1 MTRTAKTLL
10 KMLIAGAVGGIIGA
24 QLVAHHTAS
33 DSPRWLMFPRGMM
46 IAIALICFF
55 SIYWSAAAKDSA
67 PTQSSESFWSRRL
80 HLIVLN
86 SGALLLIIPVPGL
99 TWRFLPA
106 SRLLTAAGLVIEIAG
121 ILFAF
126 WARRHLGRN
135 WSGEVRIA
143 TGHQLVRSGP
153 YKTIRHPIYTGVLAM
168 YAGVMLVS
176 GEIHALLAFLIIAV
190 AYWRKL
196 RLEEKILSTN
206 FGPDWDS
213 WRRKTWALVPPL
225 I

>member
-1 MTRTAKTLL
+1 MTRTTNTLL
-10 KMLIAGAVGGIIGA
+10 KMLIAGAVGGIIGGG
-24 QLVAHHTAS
+24 LVAHRNAS
-33 DSPRWLMFPRGMM
+33 SLLMVPRGMG

-67 PTQSSESFWSRRL
+67 PAQSSESVWSRRL

-86 SGALLLIIPVPGL
+86 SAVLLLIVPAPGL

-106 SRLLTAAGLVIEIAG
+106 GRMFTALGLAVEIAG

-176 GEIHALLAFLIIAV
+176 GQIHALLAFLIIAA

-196 RLEEKILSTN
+196 RLEEKVLRAN

-213 WRRKTWALVPPL
+213 WRRATWALVPPL
-225 I
+225 F

>member
-1 MTRTAKTLL
+1 MNRTAKTLL
-10 KMLIAGAVGGIIGA
+10 KMLIAGAIGGISGA
-24 QLVAHHTAS
+24 GLVGHHTAS
-33 DSPRWLMFPRGMM
+33 DNPRWLMLPRGMWL
-46 IAIALICFF
+46 AIALICFF
-55 SIYWSAAAKDSA
+55 SIYWSAAAKNSA
-67 PTQSSESFWSRRL
+67 PTQSSESAWSRRL

-86 SGALLLIIPVPGL
+86 SAVLLLIFPVPGL
-99 TWRFLPA
+99 TRRFLPA
-106 SRLLTAAGLVIEIAG
+106 SRILTAAGLAVEIAG

-143 TGHQLVRSGP
+143 TGHQLIRSGP

-176 GEIHALLAFLIIAV
+176 GQIHALLAFLIITV
-190 AYWRKL
+190 TYWRKL
-196 RLEEKILSTN
+196 RLEEKILSEN

-213 WRRKTWALVPPL
+213 WRRETWALVPPL
-225 I
+225 F

>member
-1 MTRTAKTLL
+1 MNRTAKTLL
-10 KMLIAGAVGGIIGA
+10 KMLIAGAIGGIIGA
-24 QLVAHHTAS
+24 GLVSHHSAS
-33 DSPRWLMFPRGMM
+33 NAPRWLMFPRGMM

-55 SIYWSAAAKDSA
+55 SIYWSAAAKNSA
-67 PTQSSESFWSRRL
+67 PTQSSESAWSRRL

-86 SGALLLIIPVPGL
+86 SAVLLLIFPVPGL
-99 TWRFLPA
+99 TRRFLPA
-106 SRLLTAAGLVIEIAG
+106 SRILTAAGLAVEIAG

-143 TGHQLVRSGP
+143 TGHQLIRSGP

-176 GEIHALLAFLIIAV
+176 GQIHALLAFLIITV
-190 AYWRKL
+190 TYWRKL
-196 RLEEKILSTN
+196 RLEEKILSEN

-213 WRRKTWALVPPL
+213 WRRATWALVPPL
-225 I
+225 F

>member
-1 MTRTAKTLL
+1 MTRTANIFF
-10 KMLIAGAVGGIIGA
+10 KMLIAAAVGGIIGGG
-24 QLVAHHTAS
+24 LVAHDTAS
-33 DSPRWLMFPRGMM
+33 DAPRWLMVPRGMW

-67 PTQSSESFWSRRL
+67 PTQSSESVWSRRL

-86 SGALLLIIPVPGL
+86 SAVLLLIFPVPGL
-99 TWRFLPA
+99 TRRFLPP
-106 SRLLTAAGLVIEIAG
+106 SRMLTVAGLAVEIAG

-126 WARRHLGRN
+126 WARDHLGRN
-135 WSGEVRIA
+135 WSGAVRIA
-143 TGHQLVRSGP
+143 AGHQLVRSGP

-168 YAGVMLVS
+168 YGGVMLVS
-176 GEIHALLAFLIIAV
+176 SQIHALLAFLIIAV

-196 RLEEKILSTN
+196 RLEEKVLSAN

-213 WRRKTWALVPPL
+213 WRRETWVLFPPL
-225 I
+225 F

>member
-1 MTRTAKTLL
+1 
-10 KMLIAGAVGGIIGA
+10 MLIAGAVGGIIGGA
-24 QLVAHHTAS
+24 LVTHHTAS
-33 DSPRWLMFPRGMM
+33 DDPLWLMVPRGMW

-55 SIYWSAAAKDSA
+55 SICWSAAAKDSA
-67 PTQSSESFWSRRL
+67 PTQSSESVRSRRL

-86 SGALLLIIPVPGL
+86 SAVLLLILSVPGL
-99 TWRFLPA
+99 TRRFLPA
-106 SRLLTAAGLVIEIAG
+106 SGTLTVAGLAVEIAG

-168 YAGVMLVS
+168 YGGVMLVS
-176 GEIHALLAFLIIAV
+176 GQIHALLAFLIITV

-196 RLEEKILSTN
+196 RLEEKILSIN
-206 FGPDWDS
+206 FGSDWDS
-213 WRRKTWALVPPL
+213 WHRETWALVPPL
-225 I
+225 F

>member
-1 MTRTAKTLL
+1 MTRTTKTFL
-10 KMLIAGAVGGIIGA
+10 KMLIAGAVGAIIGGT
-24 QLVAHHTAS
+24 LVAHHTAS
-33 DSPRWLMFPRGMM
+33 TVPTRLIFPRGMM
-46 IAIALICFF
+46 LAIALICFF

-67 PTQSSESFWSRRL
+67 PTQSSESVWSRRL

-86 SGALLLIIPVPGL
+86 SAVLLLILPVPGL
-99 TWRFLPA
+99 TRRFLPA
-106 SRLLTAAGLVIEIAG
+106 SRILTVAGLAIEIAG

-176 GEIHALLAFLIIAV
+176 GQIHALLGFLIIAV

-196 RLEEKILSTN
+196 CLEEKILSTN

-213 WRRKTWALVPPL
+213 WRRETWALVPPL
-225 I
+225 F

>member
-1 MTRTAKTLL
+1 LE
-10 KMLIAGAVGGIIGA
+10 IGI
-24 QLVAHHTAS
+24 
-33 DSPRWLMFPRGMM
+33 DRG
-46 IAIALICFF
+46 
-55 SIYWSAAAKDSA
+55 
-67 PTQSSESFWSRRL
+67 
-80 HLIVLN
+80 
-86 SGALLLIIPVPGL
+86 
-99 TWRFLPA
+99 FLDVTPF
-106 SRLLTAAGLVIEIAG
+106 R
-121 ILFAF
+121 
-126 WARRHLGRN
+126 
-135 WSGEVRIA
+135 
-143 TGHQLVRSGP
+143 
-153 YKTIRHPIYTGVLAM
+153 IRHPEGVLDAGHVVLGKFGEVFTLPAKTGRIYTGVLAM

>member
-1 MTRTAKTLL
+1 
-10 KMLIAGAVGGIIGA
+10 
-24 QLVAHHTAS
+24 
-33 DSPRWLMFPRGMM
+33 MFPRGMM

-55 SIYWSAAAKDSA
+55 SIYWSAAAKNSA
-67 PTQSSESFWSRRL
+67 PTQSSESAWSRRL

-86 SGALLLIIPVPGL
+86 SAVLLLIFPVPGL
-99 TWRFLPA
+99 TRRFLPA
-106 SRLLTAAGLVIEIAG
+106 SRILTAAGLAVEIAG

-143 TGHQLVRSGP
+143 TGHQLIRSGP

-176 GEIHALLAFLIIAV
+176 GQIHALLAFLIITV
-190 AYWRKL
+190 TYWRKL
-196 RLEEKILSTN
+196 RLEEKILSEN

-213 WRRKTWALVPPL
+213 WRRATWALVPPL
-225 I
+225 F